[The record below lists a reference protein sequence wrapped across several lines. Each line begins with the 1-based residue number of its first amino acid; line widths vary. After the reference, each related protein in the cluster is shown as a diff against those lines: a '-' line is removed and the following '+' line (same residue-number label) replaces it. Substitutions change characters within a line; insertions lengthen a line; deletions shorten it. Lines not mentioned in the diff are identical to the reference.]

1 MVYVI
6 DLDDTLVL
14 TKNLNNDAYNFALE
28 QNGQKRIKTAKRL
41 TRENLN
47 ASHSKKLII
56 DKQNYF
62 AQKWLKYRVVVNE
75 EILSILQNQ
84 NRKDCYLW
92 TSADKNRADYI
103 LKELDLYKYFNK
115 VIYDDKKDLNS
126 SLKRLKDITKS
137 NVFLIFEDNEK
148 FFKKTISWERVE
160 SDKFKVKEGKCT
172 VIIIEQEK
180 GDSEDVVS
188 IASNYVE
195 SENDCVFSYDGKRT
209 VLIKFVSDN
218 KEYRSIIEY
227 AEFLSQTIY
236 EETGINVKIAIGGT
250 VKRFTDLE
258 KSFLQALSVF
268 SMEKTVSLN
277 GSVRSFRE
285 FVIVKALDELPSAK
299 KEEYLNLLFD
309 DCNKEIF
316 SDEVLCAT
324 AEEFFESNLNV
335 SLASRKT
342 FLHRNTLTYRLDKI
356 QRETGLDLRR
366 YNDAVT
372 FRLIT
377 VLNKLLDK

>member
-1 MVYVI
+1 MNELKTFI
-6 DLDDTLVL
+6 S
-14 TKNLNNDAYNFALE
+14 KINE
-28 QNGQKRIKTAKRL
+28 KCKTAL
-41 TRENLN
+41 TVYDKSGNLLLGAPDAVRTVKAVKGVIREHDKTFFEFNFLGEIYIGALN
-47 ASHSKKLII
+47 GIGDVSDGLVYLITELSQRYI
-56 DKQNYF
+56 SEIAPDTK
-62 AQKWLKYRVVVNE
+62 E
-75 EILSILQNQ
+75 EF
-84 NRKDCYLW
+84 Y
-92 TSADKNRADYI
+92 
-103 LKELDLYKYFNK
+103 
-115 VIYDDKKDLNS
+115 KDLTGG
-126 SLKRLKDITKS
+126 K
-137 NVFLIFEDNEK
+137 
-148 FFKKTISWERVE
+148 ISYLGAIKHA
-160 SDKFKVKEGKCT
+160 DKFKVKEGKCT

-195 SENDCVFSYDGKRT
+195 SENDCVFSYDQKRT
-209 VLIKFVSDN
+209 VLIKFVGN
-218 KEYRSIIEY
+218 NREYRSIIEY

-268 SMEKTVSLN
+268 SMEKTVTLN